1 MAMVKVRAAWQRTT
15 NHCFVQE
22 DAKRAPKLACCQSS
36 SSSSKQVDGGPTS
49 ATNILDNSAI
59 DFLLCTGTLHILTYP
74 LIQDGGFNCNLVMGT
89 KKVLPHDDR
98 HSAHFDGNMNGECS
112 FDNHN
117 RIFADRMTTYPK
129 VNNQEANIFYKS
141 LDYIGNCDLLPPQK
155 VHVRRYPYGHP
166 RFFDHDDTI
175 PSSLDWKAQN
185 GDTTKIGKLP
195 EGDLSKAQ
203 LLEAILRSQTRVKE
217 AEKECKLF
225 LSQNSQLFAYKE
237 WFEMLQ
243 LEILYYQVKN
253 GEKPISTLFLVVLP
267 RIPLKGRNLQKSWQ
281 KFTRGKHGRP
291 SHDISKYVVAFALGL
306 SIVGASLLLGWVL
319 PL

>member
-1 MAMVKVRAAWQRTT
+1 MVKVRAAWQRTT

-89 KKVLPHDDR
+89 KK
-98 HSAHFDGNMNGECS
+98 
-112 FDNHN
+112 
-117 RIFADRMTTYPK
+117 
-129 VNNQEANIFYKS
+129 KS

-185 GDTTKIGKLP
+185 GGIHM
-195 EGDLSKAQ
+195 
-203 LLEAILRSQTRVKE
+203 AILVLKPLMEDKE
-217 AEKECKLF
+217 LQLEGTYKMMYDSIQQKLENFLRAIYQKLSSWKQFFVLKHESRKLRRNAKQAFVEKEHINKLF